1 MEIEKSIFFLCSIP
15 YLDIILRPSMF
26 LESSISTSNLP
37 KSSKM
42 YLRRYWRNRQPV
54 LANSPTGIGQF
65 ANRYWPIRQPVL
77 TKSSTG
83 IGQFANRYWRIW
95 QYIHINNA
103 YSYCRHAEIAN
114 RYWPIRQPVLTNSP
128 TGIDQFANRYW
139 PIRQPV
145 LAKSTTG
152 IDEITNHWTKERV
165 GNLINTGWQFGQ
177 YRLVILSIPVGD
189 FRMSAMVHFEQVCH
203 YLMRTFTFN
212 RVWPIIYQ
220 LKVPFR
226 SEKKLT

>member
-1 MEIEKSIFFLCSIP
+1 MNWWTSAANINKGKAISNSILIH
-15 YLDIILRPSMF
+15 
-26 LESSISTSNLP
+26 
-37 KSSKM
+37 M
-42 YLRRYWRNRQPV
+42 Y
-54 LANSPTGIGQF
+54 
-65 ANRYWPIRQPVL
+65 QPVL
-77 TKSSTG
+77 TKSPTG
-83 IGQFANRYWRIW
+83 IG
-95 QYIHINNA
+95 
-103 YSYCRHAEIAN
+103 EI
-114 RYWPIRQPVLTNSP
+114 
-128 TGIDQFANRYW
+128 ANRYW

-177 YRLVILSIPVGD
+177 YRLVFWSIPVGELANTGWRIGQYRLANWPIPVGD